1 MKHMK
6 FWTLI
11 KVLGLTT
18 MIHCSSASSE
28 EMTSPDTGK
37 FITGGIGLDEREEM
51 YANRNQYNL
60 RLSFAKATG
69 AYISS
74 VDLSIEPV
82 SGNGAAMQFHDAGPL
97 LFVRLIPGK
106 YRVSATF
113 EDKRQVLTVSL
124 GSTGLERVLYW
135 P

>member
-1 MKHMK
+1 
-6 FWTLI
+6 
-11 KVLGLTT
+11 
-18 MIHCSSASSE
+18 
-28 EMTSPDTGK
+28 
-37 FITGGIGLDEREEM
+37 
-51 YANRNQYNL
+51 
-60 RLSFAKATG
+60 
-69 AYISS
+69 
-74 VDLSIEPV
+74 
-82 SGNGAAMQFHDAGPL
+82 MQFHDAGPL